1 VSGFIRSRTDLPI
14 KKQSCSLL
22 LQIPVITVLLLLI
35 QIWPENEFPL
45 IEAGKFVLNE
55 NPENYFEQVEQI
67 AFCPSHMIPGI
78 EPSPDKVLQVTK
90 LM

>member
-1 VSGFIRSRTDLPI
+1 MQIR
-14 KKQSCSLL
+14 
-22 LQIPVITVLLLLI
+22 VINVLFLLI
-35 QIWPENEFPL
+35 QVWPENEFPL

-55 NPENYFEQVEQI
+55 NPENFFEQVEQI
-67 AFCPSHMIPGI
+67 AFCPCHMIPGI